1 MDWGGPEGW
10 PRCWPVEDPR
20 DARESETLSEIGRP
34 KMATGKLNRDTLERI
49 IATYNAMQITHVP
62 DVPTLLFE
70 RLGFDE
76 DEVRH
81 ALGLSVQEDL
91 MQELSK
97 WIEEEFGI
105 CDLA

>member
-1 MDWGGPEGW
+1 MTT
-10 PRCWPVEDPR
+10 R
-20 DARESETLSEIGRP
+20 
-34 KMATGKLNRDTLERI
+34 KLNRDTLEWI
-49 IATYNAMQITHVP
+49 IATYNAMQITQVP

-70 RLGFDE
+70 RFEFDE

-91 MQELSK
+91 MQGLSK
-97 WIEEEFGI
+97 WVEEEFGI